1 VICRFRSPRQDATP
15 LLLIHGWPGSVAD
28 FLSMISLLTRPQDAD
43 APAFHLV
50 IPSLPGHGFSGPIT
64 EPGWTD
70 GRVAA
75 ALAQLMARLGYER
88 YGVHGGDHGAFVGP
102 RIGRDD
108 AEHVIGVHANALV
121 TFPTGDPGDMAA
133 LTESDKRRLAA
144 MKQFQDDGSA
154 YMQLAG
160 SRPNTIAQLL
170 ADSPAGQLGWIVE
183 KYHEWTD
190 QGHELPEQAID
201 RDKIL
206 TTVSI
211 YWLTDTARSV
221 ANFYYERFHD
231 ASMFAPKPKGTVPT
245 GVAVFTTADFAV
257 RPFAEKVH
265 NITHW
270 SEFYSGGHFPA
281 LEVPDLL
288 VGDIRE
294 FFSHPLTRQR
304 FGLPGSVDPGRPKT
318 RLWQPDEIGDLAH
331 LLVEVGCAGLDRV
344 VELAEQF
351 EADRAAQTGGPAID
365 LAAVL
370 TGVPARVLEVLGMQP
385 DRIIGLKDV
394 PLQNGS
400 WLLEMPGGRRLVLRQ
415 LTDIPTAGPR
425 RRRSPRTSRCSW
437 RASGRSCRSA
447 ARR

>member
-1 VICRFRSPRQDATP
+1 MNDMTNTEIRPFRIDIPQADLDDLRDRLARTRWIDELPGTGWERGVPASYLKDLAAYWAGKFDWRAAEAELNEYPQFITTIDGQKVHFLHVRSPRPDATP

-28 FLSMISLLTRPQDAD
+28 FLGMISPLTSPVDAET
-43 APAFHLV
+43 PAFHLV
-50 IPSLPGHGFSGPIT
+50 IPSLPGHGFSGPVT
-64 EPGWTD
+64 EPGWND

-75 ALAQLMARLGYER
+75 ALAQLMARLGYDR
-88 YGVHGGDHGAFVGP
+88 YGVQGGDHGAFIGP

-121 TFPTGDPGDMAA
+121 TFPTGDPADMAA
-133 LTESDKRRLAA
+133 LTDAEKQRLAA

-183 KYHEWTD
+183 KYREWSD
-190 QGHELPEQAID
+190 QAHELPEQAID

-245 GVAVFTTADFAV
+245 GVAVFTTGDYAI
-257 RPFAEKVH
+257 RRFAEKAH

-294 FFSHPLTRQR
+294 FFCSLTR
-304 FGLPGSVDPGRPKT
+304 
-318 RLWQPDEIGDLAH
+318 
-331 LLVEVGCAGLDRV
+331 
-344 VELAEQF
+344 
-351 EADRAAQTGGPAID
+351 
-365 LAAVL
+365 
-370 TGVPARVLEVLGMQP
+370 
-385 DRIIGLKDV
+385 
-394 PLQNGS
+394 
-400 WLLEMPGGRRLVLRQ
+400 
-415 LTDIPTAGPR
+415 
-425 RRRSPRTSRCSW
+425 
-437 RASGRSCRSA
+437 
-447 ARR
+447 

>member
-1 VICRFRSPRQDATP
+1 MTNTEIRPFRINIPQADLDDLRDRLVRTRWIDDLPGTGWERGVPAGYLKDLAAYWAGKFDWRAAEAELNGFPQFITTIDGQDVHFLHVRSPRQDATP

-28 FLSMISLLTRPQDAD
+28 FLGMINSLTDPQDAD

-50 IPSLPGHGFSGPIT
+50 IPSLPGHGFSGPVT
-64 EPGWTD
+64 EPGWND

-75 ALAQLMARLGYER
+75 ALARLMARLGYDR
-88 YGVHGGDHGAFVGP
+88 YGVHGGDHGAFLGP

-108 AEHVIGVHANALV
+108 AEHVFGVHANALV
-121 TFPTGDPGDMAA
+121 TFPTGDPADMAV
-133 LTESDKRRLAA
+133 LTDAEKQRLAA
-144 MKQFQDDGSA
+144 MKHFQDDGSA

-170 ADSPAGQLGWIVE
+170 ADSPAGQLGWIIE
-183 KYHEWTD
+183 KYKEWTD
-190 QGHELPEQAID
+190 QAHELPEQAID

-245 GVAVFTTADFAV
+245 GVAVFTTGDYAI
-257 RPFAEKVH
+257 RRFAEKAH

-294 FFSHPLTRQR
+294 FFLSLTR
-304 FGLPGSVDPGRPKT
+304 
-318 RLWQPDEIGDLAH
+318 
-331 LLVEVGCAGLDRV
+331 
-344 VELAEQF
+344 
-351 EADRAAQTGGPAID
+351 
-365 LAAVL
+365 
-370 TGVPARVLEVLGMQP
+370 
-385 DRIIGLKDV
+385 
-394 PLQNGS
+394 
-400 WLLEMPGGRRLVLRQ
+400 
-415 LTDIPTAGPR
+415 
-425 RRRSPRTSRCSW
+425 
-437 RASGRSCRSA
+437 
-447 ARR
+447 